1 MAKLTNYFSHDVSA
15 LSDPKIMIMISL
27 HGMVSYAWWWIL
39 IERLAVEEDC
49 KLPYN
54 KFTFAGLAVTFQIS
68 DNLEFWKQNEANAS
82 SNEANEAPLKQTY
95 LARFFIDS
103 LIEDCNLL
111 QTDGEYFWS
120 PSLLKR
126 RQLREEKYRKISE
139 KRREAGRL
147 GGLASVE
154 SRGRKKATIK
164 QNEANALSNE
174 ANEAKGKKGNKDII
188 FYSTDEH
195 DEVKQ
200 NEANALSNEA
210 NEAKGKKGN
219 KDIIFYSTDEHDE
232 VKQNEANASDD
243 IDVNDL
249 FEKSDTKL
257 NDTQSKVYRVYMSE
271 IGEISSV
278 TKERIDDLVVDFGAN
293 EVVNAI
299 SIASERG
306 KGSIGYITAILNNK
320 VKEEVIKGNGSN
332 GRNGGNRKNKAAT
345 DISEVDWDKETGEW
359 I

>member
-54 KFTFAGLAVTFQIS
+54 KFTFAGLAIAFQIS
-68 DNLEFWKQNEANAS
+68 DNLAFWKQNIANAKQ
-82 SNEANEAPLKQTY
+82 NVANIASANLPDLVEK
-95 LARFFIDS
+95 FIQS

-111 QTDGEYFWS
+111 DTDGTYFWS
-120 PSLLKR
+120 PSLQR
-126 RQLREEKYRKISE
+126 RTAERLAKTNAILE

-147 GGLASVE
+147 GGLA
-154 SRGRKKATIK
+154 KASKYLANAK
-164 QNEANALSNE
+164 QNIANASDGHSKNSSKL
-174 ANEAKGKKGNKDII
+174 ANLPKEKKEK
-188 FYSTDEH
+188 
-195 DEVKQ
+195 
-200 NEANALSNEA
+200 
-210 NEAKGKKGN
+210 

-243 IDVNDL
+243 IDINNL

-332 GRNGGNRKNKAAT
+332 GRSSGNRKNKAAT

>member
-82 SNEANEAPLKQTY
+82 SNEANEAPLKQTD

-147 GGLASVE
+147 GGLASGE

-164 QNEANALSNE
+164 QNEANAS
-174 ANEAKGKKGNKDII
+174 
-188 FYSTDEH
+188 
-195 DEVKQ
+195 
-200 NEANALSNEA
+200 SNEA

-243 IDVNDL
+243 IDINDL

-332 GRNGGNRKNKAAT
+332 GRNGGNRTAKAKNS
-345 DISEVDWDKETGEW
+345 DEIDWSKETGEW

>member
-54 KFTFAGLAVTFQIS
+54 KFTFAGLAIAFQIS
-68 DNLEFWKQNEANAS
+68 DNLAFWKQNIANAKQ
-82 SNEANEAPLKQTY
+82 NVANIANANLPDLVEK
-95 LARFFIDS
+95 FIQS
-103 LIEDCNLL
+103 LIKDCNLL
-111 QTDGEYFWS
+111 DTDGTYFWS
-120 PSLLKR
+120 PSLQR
-126 RQLREEKYRKISE
+126 RTAERLAKTNAILE

-147 GGLASVE
+147 GGLA
-154 SRGRKKATIK
+154 KASKYLANAK
-164 QNEANALSNE
+164 QNVANARDNPSKNSSKL
-174 ANEAKGKKGNKDII
+174 ANLPKEKKEKKDII

-195 DEVKQ
+195 DE
-200 NEANALSNEA
+200 
-210 NEAKGKKGN
+210 
-219 KDIIFYSTDEHDE
+219 
-232 VKQNEANASDD
+232 ANASDD
-243 IDVNDL
+243 IDINDL

-257 NDTQSKVYRVYMSE
+257 NDTQSKVYKVYMNE
-271 IGEISSV
+271 IGEISSI
-278 TKERIDDLVVDFGAN
+278 TKERIDDLVIDFGAD

-306 KGSIGYITAILNNK
+306 KGSIGYITAILSNK

-332 GRNGGNRKNKAAT
+332 GRNGGNRTAKAKNS
-345 DISEVDWDKETGEW
+345 DEIDWSKETGEW
-359 I
+359 L

>member
-82 SNEANEAPLKQTY
+82 SNEANEAPLK
-95 LARFFIDS
+95 
-103 LIEDCNLL
+103 
-111 QTDGEYFWS
+111 
-120 PSLLKR
+120 
-126 RQLREEKYRKISE
+126 
-139 KRREAGRL
+139 
-147 GGLASVE
+147 
-154 SRGRKKATIK
+154 
-164 QNEANALSNE
+164 
-174 ANEAKGKKGNKDII
+174 KGNKDI
-188 FYSTDEH
+188 
-195 DEVKQ
+195 K
-200 NEANALSNEA
+200 
-210 NEAKGKKGN
+210 
-219 KDIIFYSTDEHDE
+219 FYSTDEHDE

-243 IDVNDL
+243 IDINDL

-257 NDTQSKVYRVYMSE
+257 NDTQSKVYKVYMSE

-332 GRNGGNRKNKAAT
+332 GRNSGNRKNKAAT
-345 DISEVDWDKETGEW
+345 DSSEVDWDKETGEW

>member
-54 KFTFAGLAVTFQIS
+54 KFTFAGLAIAFQIS
-68 DNLEFWKQNEANAS
+68 DNLAFWKQNIANAKQ
-82 SNEANEAPLKQTY
+82 NVANIASANLPDLVEK
-95 LARFFIDS
+95 FIQS

-111 QTDGEYFWS
+111 DTDGTYFWS
-120 PSLLKR
+120 PSLQR
-126 RQLREEKYRKISE
+126 RTAERLAKTNAILE

-147 GGLASVE
+147 GGLA
-154 SRGRKKATIK
+154 KASKYLANAK
-164 QNEANALSNE
+164 QNVANASDNYSKSSSNL
-174 ANEAKGKKGNKDII
+174 ANLPKEKKEK
-188 FYSTDEH
+188 
-195 DEVKQ
+195 
-200 NEANALSNEA
+200 
-210 NEAKGKKGN
+210 

-243 IDVNDL
+243 IDINDL
-249 FEKSDTKL
+249 FEKSNTKL

-271 IGEISSV
+271 IGEISSI
-278 TKERIDDLVVDFGAN
+278 TKERIDDLVIDFGAN

-332 GRNGGNRKNKAAT
+332 GRNGGNRTAKAKNS
-345 DISEVDWDKETGEW
+345 DEIDWSKETGEW

>member
-54 KFTFAGLAVTFQIS
+54 KFTFAGLAIAFQIS
-68 DNLEFWKQNEANAS
+68 DNLAFWKQNVASAKQNVANIANA
-82 SNEANEAPLKQTY
+82 NLPDLVEK
-95 LARFFIDS
+95 FIQS
-103 LIEDCNLL
+103 LINDCNLL
-111 QTDGEYFWS
+111 DTDGTYFWS
-120 PSLLKR
+120 PSLQR
-126 RQLREEKYRKISE
+126 RTAERLAKTNAILE

-147 GGLASVE
+147 GGLA
-154 SRGRKKATIK
+154 KASKYLASAK
-164 QNEANALSNE
+164 QNLANASDGHSKNSSKL
-174 ANEAKGKKGNKDII
+174 ANLPKEKKEK
-188 FYSTDEH
+188 
-195 DEVKQ
+195 
-200 NEANALSNEA
+200 
-210 NEAKGKKGN
+210 

>member
-82 SNEANEAPLKQTY
+82 SNEANEAPLKQTD

-147 GGLASVE
+147 GGLASGE
-154 SRGRKKATIK
+154 SRGRKKAT
-164 QNEANALSNE
+164 
-174 ANEAKGKKGNKDII
+174 
-188 FYSTDEH
+188 
-195 DEVKQ
+195 VKQ
-200 NEANALSNEA
+200 NEANASSNEA

-243 IDVNDL
+243 IDINDL
-249 FEKSDTKL
+249 FEKPDTKL

-320 VKEEVIKGNGSN
+320 VKEEVIKENGSN

-345 DISEVDWDKETGEW
+345 DSSEVDWDKETGEW

>member
-82 SNEANEAPLKQTY
+82 SNEANEAPLKQTD

-147 GGLASVE
+147 GGLASGE
-154 SRGRKKATIK
+154 SRGRKKAT
-164 QNEANALSNE
+164 
-174 ANEAKGKKGNKDII
+174 
-188 FYSTDEH
+188 
-195 DEVKQ
+195 VKQ
-200 NEANALSNEA
+200 NEANASSNEA

-243 IDVNDL
+243 IDINDL

-257 NDTQSKVYRVYMSE
+257 NDTQSKVYKVYMSE

-332 GRNGGNRKNKAAT
+332 GRNSGNRKNKAAT
-345 DISEVDWDKETGEW
+345 DSSEVDWDKETGEW

>member
-54 KFTFAGLAVTFQIS
+54 KFTFAGLAIAFQIS
-68 DNLEFWKQNEANAS
+68 DNLAFWKQNIANAKQ
-82 SNEANEAPLKQTY
+82 NVANIANANLPDLVEK
-95 LARFFIDS
+95 FIHS
-103 LIEDCNLL
+103 LIKDCTLL
-111 QTDGEYFWS
+111 DTDGTYFWS
-120 PSLLKR
+120 PSLQR
-126 RQLREEKYRKISE
+126 RTAERLAKTNAILE

-147 GGLASVE
+147 GGLA
-154 SRGRKKATIK
+154 KASKYLANAK
-164 QNEANALSNE
+164 QNVANASDNYSKSSSKL
-174 ANEAKGKKGNKDII
+174 ANLPKEKKEK
-188 FYSTDEH
+188 
-195 DEVKQ
+195 
-200 NEANALSNEA
+200 
-210 NEAKGKKGN
+210 

-243 IDVNDL
+243 IDINDL

-332 GRNGGNRKNKAAT
+332 GRSSGNRKNKAAT
-345 DISEVDWDKETGEW
+345 DSSEVDWDKETGEW

>member
-54 KFTFAGLAVTFQIS
+54 KFTFAGLAIAFQIS
-68 DNLEFWKQNEANAS
+68 DNLAFWKQNIANAKQ
-82 SNEANEAPLKQTY
+82 NVANIASANLPDLVEK
-95 LARFFIDS
+95 FIQS

-111 QTDGEYFWS
+111 DTDGTYFWS
-120 PSLLKR
+120 PSLQR
-126 RQLREEKYRKISE
+126 RTAERLAKTNAILE

-147 GGLASVE
+147 GGLA
-154 SRGRKKATIK
+154 KASKYLANAK
-164 QNEANALSNE
+164 QNLANASDGHSKNSSKL
-174 ANEAKGKKGNKDII
+174 ANLPKEKKEK
-188 FYSTDEH
+188 
-195 DEVKQ
+195 
-200 NEANALSNEA
+200 
-210 NEAKGKKGN
+210 

-243 IDVNDL
+243 IDINDL

-257 NDTQSKVYRVYMSE
+257 NDTQSKVYRVYMNE
-271 IGEISSV
+271 IGEISSI
-278 TKERIDDLVVDFGAN
+278 TKERIDDLVIDFGAN

-320 VKEEVIKGNGSN
+320 VKEEVTKGNGSN
-332 GRNGGNRKNKAAT
+332 GRNGGNRTAKAKNS
-345 DISEVDWDKETGEW
+345 DEIDWSKETGEW

>member
-54 KFTFAGLAVTFQIS
+54 KFTFAGLAIAFQIS
-68 DNLEFWKQNEANAS
+68 DNLAFWKQNIANAKQ
-82 SNEANEAPLKQTY
+82 NVANIANANLPDLVEK
-95 LARFFIDS
+95 FIQS
-103 LIEDCNLL
+103 LIKDCNLL
-111 QTDGEYFWS
+111 DTDGTYFWS
-120 PSLLKR
+120 PSLQR
-126 RQLREEKYRKISE
+126 RTAERLAKTNAILE

-147 GGLASVE
+147 GGLA
-154 SRGRKKATIK
+154 KASKYLANAK
-164 QNEANALSNE
+164 QNVANASDNYSKSSSKL
-174 ANEAKGKKGNKDII
+174 ANLPKEKKEK
-188 FYSTDEH
+188 
-195 DEVKQ
+195 
-200 NEANALSNEA
+200 
-210 NEAKGKKGN
+210 

-243 IDVNDL
+243 IDINDL

-257 NDTQSKVYRVYMSE
+257 NDTQSKVYRVYMNE
-271 IGEISSV
+271 IGEISSI
-278 TKERIDDLVVDFGAN
+278 TKERIDDLVIDFGAD

-332 GRNGGNRKNKAAT
+332 GRSSGNRKNKAAT
-345 DISEVDWDKETGEW
+345 DSSEVDWDKETGEW

>member
-54 KFTFAGLAVTFQIS
+54 KFTFAGLAIAFQIS
-68 DNLEFWKQNEANAS
+68 DNLAFWKQNIANAKQ
-82 SNEANEAPLKQTY
+82 NVANIASANLPDLVEK
-95 LARFFIDS
+95 FIQS

-111 QTDGEYFWS
+111 DTDGTYFWS
-120 PSLLKR
+120 PSLQR
-126 RQLREEKYRKISE
+126 RTAERLAKTNAILE

-147 GGLASVE
+147 GGLA
-154 SRGRKKATIK
+154 KASKYLANAK
-164 QNEANALSNE
+164 QNVANASDNYSKSSSKL
-174 ANEAKGKKGNKDII
+174 ANLPKEKKEK
-188 FYSTDEH
+188 
-195 DEVKQ
+195 
-200 NEANALSNEA
+200 
-210 NEAKGKKGN
+210 

-243 IDVNDL
+243 IDINDL

-257 NDTQSKVYRVYMSE
+257 NDTQSNVYRVYMNE
-271 IGEISSV
+271 IGEISSI
-278 TKERIDDLVVDFGAN
+278 TKERIDDLVIDFGAD

-332 GRNGGNRKNKAAT
+332 GRNGGNRTAKAKNS
-345 DISEVDWDKETGEW
+345 DEIDWSKETGEW

>member
-54 KFTFAGLAVTFQIS
+54 KFTFAGLAIAFQIS
-68 DNLEFWKQNEANAS
+68 DNLAFWKQNVANAKQ
-82 SNEANEAPLKQTY
+82 NVANIANANLPDLVEK
-95 LARFFIDS
+95 FIQS
-103 LIEDCNLL
+103 LIKDCNLL
-111 QTDGEYFWS
+111 DTDGTYFWS
-120 PSLLKR
+120 PSLQR
-126 RQLREEKYRKISE
+126 RTAERLAKTNAILE

-147 GGLASVE
+147 GGLA
-154 SRGRKKATIK
+154 KASKYLANAK
-164 QNEANALSNE
+164 QNLANARDNPSKNSSKL
-174 ANEAKGKKGNKDII
+174 ANLPKEKKEK
-188 FYSTDEH
+188 
-195 DEVKQ
+195 
-200 NEANALSNEA
+200 
-210 NEAKGKKGN
+210 

-243 IDVNDL
+243 IDINDL

-271 IGEISSV
+271 IGEISSI
-278 TKERIDDLVVDFGAN
+278 TKERIDDLVIDFGAD

-299 SIASERG
+299 SIASGRG

-332 GRNGGNRKNKAAT
+332 GRSSGNRKNKAAT
-345 DISEVDWDKETGEW
+345 DSSEVDWDKETGEW

>member
-82 SNEANEAPLKQTY
+82 SNEANEAPLKQTD

-147 GGLASVE
+147 GGLASGE

-164 QNEANALSNE
+164 QNEANAS
-174 ANEAKGKKGNKDII
+174 
-188 FYSTDEH
+188 
-195 DEVKQ
+195 
-200 NEANALSNEA
+200 SNEA

-243 IDVNDL
+243 IDINDL

-257 NDTQSKVYRVYMSE
+257 NDTQSKVYKVYMSE
-271 IGEISSV
+271 IGEISSI
-278 TKERIDDLVVDFGAN
+278 TKERIDDLVIDFGAN

-332 GRNGGNRKNKAAT
+332 GRNGGNRTAKAKNS
-345 DISEVDWDKETGEW
+345 DEIDWSKETGEW
-359 I
+359 L

>member
-82 SNEANEAPLKQTY
+82 SNEANEAPLKQTD

-147 GGLASVE
+147 GGLASGE
-154 SRGRKKATIK
+154 SRGRKKAT
-164 QNEANALSNE
+164 
-174 ANEAKGKKGNKDII
+174 
-188 FYSTDEH
+188 
-195 DEVKQ
+195 VKQ
-200 NEANALSNEA
+200 NEANASSNEA

-243 IDVNDL
+243 VDINDL

-257 NDTQSKVYRVYMSE
+257 NDTQSKVYKVYMSE

-278 TKERIDDLVVDFGAN
+278 TKERLDDLVVDFGAN

-332 GRNGGNRKNKAAT
+332 GRGSGNRKTKAKS
-345 DISEVDWDKETGEW
+345 DGSDVDWENETGEW
-359 I
+359 L

>member
-68 DNLEFWKQNEANAS
+68 ENLEFWKQNEANAS
-82 SNEANEAPLKQTY
+82 SNEANEAPLKQTD

-147 GGLASVE
+147 GGLASGE
-154 SRGRKKATIK
+154 SRGRKKAT
-164 QNEANALSNE
+164 
-174 ANEAKGKKGNKDII
+174 
-188 FYSTDEH
+188 
-195 DEVKQ
+195 VKQ
-200 NEANALSNEA
+200 NEANASSNEA

-243 IDVNDL
+243 IDINDL
-249 FEKSDTKL
+249 FEKPDTKL

-320 VKEEVIKGNGSN
+320 VKEEVIKENGSN
-332 GRNGGNRKNKAAT
+332 GRGKGNRTPKAKS
-345 DISEVDWDKETGEW
+345 DGSDVDWENETGEW
-359 I
+359 L

>member
-54 KFTFAGLAVTFQIS
+54 KFTFAGLAIAFQIS
-68 DNLEFWKQNEANAS
+68 DNLAFWKQNIANAKQ
-82 SNEANEAPLKQTY
+82 NVANIANANLPDLVEK
-95 LARFFIDS
+95 FIQS
-103 LIEDCNLL
+103 LIKDCNLL
-111 QTDGEYFWS
+111 DTDGTYFWS
-120 PSLLKR
+120 PSLQR
-126 RQLREEKYRKISE
+126 RTAERLAKTNAILE

-147 GGLASVE
+147 GGLA
-154 SRGRKKATIK
+154 KASKYLANAK
-164 QNEANALSNE
+164 QNVANASDNYSKSSSKL
-174 ANEAKGKKGNKDII
+174 ANLPKEKKEK
-188 FYSTDEH
+188 
-195 DEVKQ
+195 
-200 NEANALSNEA
+200 
-210 NEAKGKKGN
+210 

-243 IDVNDL
+243 IDINDL

-278 TKERIDDLVVDFGAN
+278 TKERIDDLVVDFGTN

-332 GRNGGNRKNKAAT
+332 GRSSGNRKNKAAT
-345 DISEVDWDKETGEW
+345 DSSEVDWDKETGEW
-359 I
+359 L

>member
-27 HGMVSYAWWWIL
+27 HGMVSYSWWWIL

-82 SNEANEAPLKQTY
+82 SNEANEAPLKQTD
-95 LARFFIDS
+95 LARYFIDS

-147 GGLASVE
+147 GGLASGE
-154 SRGRKKATIK
+154 SRGRKKATVK
-164 QNEANALSNE
+164 QNEANASSNE

-195 DEVKQ
+195 DE
-200 NEANALSNEA
+200 A
-210 NEAKGKKGN
+210 
-219 KDIIFYSTDEHDE
+219 
-232 VKQNEANASDD
+232 KQNEANASDD
-243 IDVNDL
+243 IDINDL

-320 VKEEVIKGNGSN
+320 IKEEVIKGNGSN
-332 GRNGGNRKNKAAT
+332 GRNGGNRTAKAKNS
-345 DISEVDWDKETGEW
+345 DEIDWSKETGEW

>member
-1 MAKLTNYFSHDVSA
+1 M
-15 LSDPKIMIMISL
+15 
-27 HGMVSYAWWWIL
+27 
-39 IERLAVEEDC
+39 
-49 KLPYN
+49 
-54 KFTFAGLAVTFQIS
+54 
-68 DNLEFWKQNEANAS
+68 
-82 SNEANEAPLKQTY
+82 
-95 LARFFIDS
+95 
-103 LIEDCNLL
+103 
-111 QTDGEYFWS
+111 S

-147 GGLASVE
+147 GGLASGE
-154 SRGRKKATIK
+154 SRGRKKAVVK
-164 QNEANALSNE
+164 QNEANASSNE
-174 ANEAKGKKGNKDII
+174 ANEAKGKKR
-188 FYSTDEH
+188 
-195 DEVKQ
+195 
-200 NEANALSNEA
+200 
-210 NEAKGKKGN
+210 N

-243 IDVNDL
+243 IDINDL

-278 TKERIDDLVVDFGAN
+278 TKERIDDLVVDFGAD

-332 GRNGGNRKNKAAT
+332 GRNGGNRTAKAKNS
-345 DISEVDWDKETGEW
+345 DEIDWSKETGEW
-359 I
+359 L

>member
-82 SNEANEAPLKQTY
+82 SNEVNEAPLKQTY

-147 GGLASVE
+147 GGLASGE
-154 SRGRKKATIK
+154 SRGRKKATI
-164 QNEANALSNE
+164 
-174 ANEAKGKKGNKDII
+174 
-188 FYSTDEH
+188 
-195 DEVKQ
+195 KQ

-332 GRNGGNRKNKAAT
+332 GRSSGNRKNKAAT
-345 DISEVDWDKETGEW
+345 DSSEVDWDKETGEW

>member
-82 SNEANEAPLKQTY
+82 SNEANEAPLKQTD

-147 GGLASVE
+147 GGLASGE
-154 SRGRKKATIK
+154 SRGRKKAT
-164 QNEANALSNE
+164 
-174 ANEAKGKKGNKDII
+174 
-188 FYSTDEH
+188 
-195 DEVKQ
+195 VKQ
-200 NEANALSNEA
+200 NEANASSNEA

-243 IDVNDL
+243 IDINDL
-249 FEKSDTKL
+249 FEKPDTKL

-320 VKEEVIKGNGSN
+320 VKEEVIKENGSN
-332 GRNGGNRKNKAAT
+332 GRGKGNRTPKAKS
-345 DISEVDWDKETGEW
+345 DGSDVDWENETGEW
-359 I
+359 L

>member
-54 KFTFAGLAVTFQIS
+54 KFTFAGLAIAFQIS
-68 DNLEFWKQNEANAS
+68 DNLAFWKQNVANAKQ
-82 SNEANEAPLKQTY
+82 NVANIANANLPDLVEK
-95 LARFFIDS
+95 FIQS
-103 LIEDCNLL
+103 LIKDCNLL
-111 QTDGEYFWS
+111 DTDGTYFWS
-120 PSLLKR
+120 PSLQR
-126 RQLREEKYRKISE
+126 RTAERLAKTNAILE

-147 GGLASVE
+147 GGLA
-154 SRGRKKATIK
+154 KASKYLANAK
-164 QNEANALSNE
+164 QNLANASDNPSKNSSKL
-174 ANEAKGKKGNKDII
+174 ANLPKEKKEKKDII

-195 DEVKQ
+195 DE
-200 NEANALSNEA
+200 
-210 NEAKGKKGN
+210 
-219 KDIIFYSTDEHDE
+219 
-232 VKQNEANASDD
+232 ANASDD
-243 IDVNDL
+243 IDINDL
-249 FEKSDTKL
+249 FDKSDTKL
-257 NDTQSKVYRVYMSE
+257 NDTQSKVYKVYMSE

-345 DISEVDWDKETGEW
+345 DSSEVDWDKETGEW

>member
-147 GGLASVE
+147 GGLASGE
-154 SRGRKKATIK
+154 SRGRKKATI
-164 QNEANALSNE
+164 
-174 ANEAKGKKGNKDII
+174 
-188 FYSTDEH
+188 
-195 DEVKQ
+195 KQ

>member
-54 KFTFAGLAVTFQIS
+54 KFTFAGLAIAFQIS
-68 DNLEFWKQNEANAS
+68 DNLAFWKQNIANAKQ
-82 SNEANEAPLKQTY
+82 NVANIANANLPDLVEK
-95 LARFFIDS
+95 FIQS
-103 LIEDCNLL
+103 LIKDCNLL
-111 QTDGEYFWS
+111 DTDGTYFWS
-120 PSLLKR
+120 PSLQR
-126 RQLREEKYRKISE
+126 RTAERLAKTNAILE

-147 GGLASVE
+147 GGLA
-154 SRGRKKATIK
+154 KASKYLANAK
-164 QNEANALSNE
+164 QNVANASDNYSKSSSKLATLPKE
-174 ANEAKGKKGNKDII
+174 KKEKKDII

-195 DEVKQ
+195 DE
-200 NEANALSNEA
+200 A
-210 NEAKGKKGN
+210 
-219 KDIIFYSTDEHDE
+219 
-232 VKQNEANASDD
+232 KQNEANASDD
-243 IDVNDL
+243 IDINDL

-271 IGEISSV
+271 IGEISSI

-332 GRNGGNRKNKAAT
+332 GRNGGNRTAKAKNS
-345 DISEVDWDKETGEW
+345 DEIDWSKETGEW

>member
-54 KFTFAGLAVTFQIS
+54 KFSFAGLAVTFQIS

-82 SNEANEAPLKQTY
+82 SNEANEAPLKQTD

-147 GGLASVE
+147 GGLASGE
-154 SRGRKKATIK
+154 SRGRKKATTK
-164 QNEANALSNE
+164 QNEANAS
-174 ANEAKGKKGNKDII
+174 
-188 FYSTDEH
+188 
-195 DEVKQ
+195 
-200 NEANALSNEA
+200 SNEA

-243 IDVNDL
+243 IDINDL
-249 FEKSDTKL
+249 FEKSDNKL

-278 TKERIDDLVVDFGAN
+278 TKERIDDLVIDFGAN

-320 VKEEVIKGNGSN
+320 DKEEVIKGNGSN
-332 GRNGGNRKNKAAT
+332 GRGKGNRTPKAKS
-345 DISEVDWDKETGEW
+345 DGSDVDWENETGEW
-359 I
+359 L

>member
-54 KFTFAGLAVTFQIS
+54 KFTFAGLAIAFQIS
-68 DNLEFWKQNEANAS
+68 DNLAFWKQNIANAKQ
-82 SNEANEAPLKQTY
+82 NVANIASANLPDLVEK
-95 LARFFIDS
+95 FIQS

-111 QTDGEYFWS
+111 DTDGTYFWS
-120 PSLLKR
+120 PSLQR
-126 RQLREEKYRKISE
+126 RTAERLAKTNAILE

-147 GGLASVE
+147 GGLA
-154 SRGRKKATIK
+154 KASKYLANAK
-164 QNEANALSNE
+164 QNIANASDGHSKNSSKL
-174 ANEAKGKKGNKDII
+174 ANLPKEKKEK
-188 FYSTDEH
+188 
-195 DEVKQ
+195 
-200 NEANALSNEA
+200 
-210 NEAKGKKGN
+210 

-243 IDVNDL
+243 IDINNL

-278 TKERIDDLVVDFGAN
+278 TKERIDDLVIDFGAN

-332 GRNGGNRKNKAAT
+332 GRGKGNRTPKAKS
-345 DISEVDWDKETGEW
+345 DGSDVDWENETGEW
-359 I
+359 L

>member
-82 SNEANEAPLKQTY
+82 SNEANEAPLKQTD

-147 GGLASVE
+147 GGLASGE
-154 SRGRKKATIK
+154 SRGRKKAT
-164 QNEANALSNE
+164 
-174 ANEAKGKKGNKDII
+174 
-188 FYSTDEH
+188 
-195 DEVKQ
+195 VKQ
-200 NEANALSNEA
+200 NEANASSNEA

-243 IDVNDL
+243 IDINDL

>member
-54 KFTFAGLAVTFQIS
+54 KFTFAGLAIAFQIS
-68 DNLEFWKQNEANAS
+68 DNLAFWKQNIANAKQ
-82 SNEANEAPLKQTY
+82 NVANIASANLPDLVEK
-95 LARFFIDS
+95 FIQS

-111 QTDGEYFWS
+111 DTDGTYFWS
-120 PSLLKR
+120 PSLQR
-126 RQLREEKYRKISE
+126 RTAERLAKTNAILE

-147 GGLASVE
+147 GGLA
-154 SRGRKKATIK
+154 KASKYLANAK
-164 QNEANALSNE
+164 QNVANASDNYSKSSSKL
-174 ANEAKGKKGNKDII
+174 ANLPKEKKEKKDII

-195 DEVKQ
+195 DEM
-200 NEANALSNEA
+200 
-210 NEAKGKKGN
+210 
-219 KDIIFYSTDEHDE
+219 
-232 VKQNEANASDD
+232 KQNEANASDD
-243 IDVNDL
+243 IDINDL
-249 FEKSDTKL
+249 FEKSDSKL
-257 NDTQSKVYRVYMSE
+257 NDTQSKVYKVYMNE
-271 IGEISSV
+271 IGEISSI
-278 TKERIDDLVVDFGAN
+278 TKERIDDLVIDFGAN

-332 GRNGGNRKNKAAT
+332 GRNGGNRTAKAKNS
-345 DISEVDWDKETGEW
+345 DEIDWSKETGEW

>member
-82 SNEANEAPLKQTY
+82 SNEANEAPLKQTD

-147 GGLASVE
+147 GGLASGE

-164 QNEANALSNE
+164 QNEANASSNE

-195 DEVKQ
+195 DE
-200 NEANALSNEA
+200 
-210 NEAKGKKGN
+210 
-219 KDIIFYSTDEHDE
+219 T
-232 VKQNEANASDD
+232 KQNEANASDD
-243 IDVNDL
+243 IDINDL

-271 IGEISSV
+271 IGEISSI

-332 GRNGGNRKNKAAT
+332 GRNGGNRTAKAKNS
-345 DISEVDWDKETGEW
+345 DEIDWSKETGEW

>member
-82 SNEANEAPLKQTY
+82 SNEANEAPLKQTD

-147 GGLASVE
+147 GGLASGE
-154 SRGRKKATIK
+154 SRGRKKATVK
-164 QNEANALSNE
+164 QNEANASSNE
-174 ANEAKGKKGNKDII
+174 ANEAKGNKGNKDII
-188 FYSTDEH
+188 FYSTDER
-195 DEVKQ
+195 
-200 NEANALSNEA
+200 
-210 NEAKGKKGN
+210 
-219 KDIIFYSTDEHDE
+219 DE

-243 IDVNDL
+243 IDINDL

-257 NDTQSKVYRVYMSE
+257 NDTQSKVYKVYMSE

-278 TKERIDDLVVDFGAN
+278 TKERIDDLVVDFGGN

-332 GRNGGNRKNKAAT
+332 GRSSGNRKNKAAT
-345 DISEVDWDKETGEW
+345 DSSEVDWDKETGEW
-359 I
+359 L

>member
-54 KFTFAGLAVTFQIS
+54 KFTFAGLAIAFQIS
-68 DNLEFWKQNEANAS
+68 DNLAFWKQNIANAKQ
-82 SNEANEAPLKQTY
+82 NVANIANANLPDLVEK
-95 LARFFIDS
+95 FIQS
-103 LIEDCNLL
+103 LIKDCNLL
-111 QTDGEYFWS
+111 DTDGTYFWS
-120 PSLLKR
+120 PSLQR
-126 RQLREEKYRKISE
+126 RTAERLAKTNAILE

-147 GGLASVE
+147 GGLA
-154 SRGRKKATIK
+154 KASKYLANAK
-164 QNEANALSNE
+164 QNVANASDNYSKISSKL
-174 ANEAKGKKGNKDII
+174 ANLPKEKKEK
-188 FYSTDEH
+188 
-195 DEVKQ
+195 
-200 NEANALSNEA
+200 
-210 NEAKGKKGN
+210 

-243 IDVNDL
+243 IDINDL

-293 EVVNAI
+293 DVVNAI

-332 GRNGGNRKNKAAT
+332 GRSSGNRKNKAAT
-345 DISEVDWDKETGEW
+345 DSSEVDWDKETGEW

>member
-54 KFTFAGLAVTFQIS
+54 KFTFAGLAIAFQIS
-68 DNLEFWKQNEANAS
+68 DNLAFWKQNVANAKQ
-82 SNEANEAPLKQTY
+82 NVANIANANLPDLVEK
-95 LARFFIDS
+95 FIQS
-103 LIEDCNLL
+103 LIKDCNLL
-111 QTDGEYFWS
+111 DTDGTYFWS
-120 PSLLKR
+120 PSLQR
-126 RQLREEKYRKISE
+126 RTAERLAKTNAILE

-147 GGLASVE
+147 GGLA
-154 SRGRKKATIK
+154 KASKYLANAK
-164 QNEANALSNE
+164 QNVANARDNPSKNSSKL
-174 ANEAKGKKGNKDII
+174 ANLPKEKKEKKDII

-195 DEVKQ
+195 DE
-200 NEANALSNEA
+200 
-210 NEAKGKKGN
+210 
-219 KDIIFYSTDEHDE
+219 
-232 VKQNEANASDD
+232 ANASDD
-243 IDVNDL
+243 IDINDL

-257 NDTQSKVYRVYMSE
+257 NDTQSKVYKVYMSE

-332 GRNGGNRKNKAAT
+332 GRNGGNRTAKAKNS
-345 DISEVDWDKETGEW
+345 DEIDWSKETGEW

>member
-82 SNEANEAPLKQTY
+82 SNEANEAPLKQTD

-147 GGLASVE
+147 GGLASGE
-154 SRGRKKATIK
+154 SRGRKKAT
-164 QNEANALSNE
+164 
-174 ANEAKGKKGNKDII
+174 
-188 FYSTDEH
+188 
-195 DEVKQ
+195 VKQ
-200 NEANALSNEA
+200 NEANASSNEA

-243 IDVNDL
+243 VDINDL

-257 NDTQSKVYRVYMSE
+257 NDTQSKVYKVYMSE

-278 TKERIDDLVVDFGAN
+278 TKERIDDLVVDFGAD

-332 GRNGGNRKNKAAT
+332 GRSSGNRKNKAAT
-345 DISEVDWDKETGEW
+345 DSSEVDWDKETGEW

>member
-54 KFTFAGLAVTFQIS
+54 KFTFAGLAIAFQIS
-68 DNLEFWKQNEANAS
+68 DNLAFWKQNIANAKQ
-82 SNEANEAPLKQTY
+82 NVANIASANLPDLVEK
-95 LARFFIDS
+95 FIQS

-111 QTDGEYFWS
+111 DTDGTYFWS
-120 PSLLKR
+120 PSLQR
-126 RQLREEKYRKISE
+126 RTAERLAKTNAILE

-147 GGLASVE
+147 GGLA
-154 SRGRKKATIK
+154 KASKYLANAK
-164 QNEANALSNE
+164 QNIANASDGHSKNSSKL
-174 ANEAKGKKGNKDII
+174 ANLPKEKKEK
-188 FYSTDEH
+188 
-195 DEVKQ
+195 
-200 NEANALSNEA
+200 
-210 NEAKGKKGN
+210 

-243 IDVNDL
+243 IDINDL
-249 FEKSDTKL
+249 FEKSDAKL
-257 NDTQSKVYRVYMSE
+257 NNSQSKVYKVYMSE
-271 IGEISSV
+271 IGEISSI
-278 TKERIDDLVVDFGAN
+278 TKERIDDLVIDFGVN

-332 GRNGGNRKNKAAT
+332 GRNSGNRKNKAAT
-345 DISEVDWDKETGEW
+345 DSSEVDWDKETGEW

>member
-54 KFTFAGLAVTFQIS
+54 KFTFAGLAIAFQIS
-68 DNLEFWKQNEANAS
+68 DNLAFWKQNIANAKQ
-82 SNEANEAPLKQTY
+82 NVANIASANLPDLVEK
-95 LARFFIDS
+95 FIQS

-111 QTDGEYFWS
+111 DTDGTYFWS
-120 PSLLKR
+120 PSLQR
-126 RQLREEKYRKISE
+126 RTAERLAKTNAILE

-147 GGLASVE
+147 GGLA
-154 SRGRKKATIK
+154 KASKYLANAK
-164 QNEANALSNE
+164 QNIANASDGHSKNSSKL
-174 ANEAKGKKGNKDII
+174 ANLPKEKKEK
-188 FYSTDEH
+188 
-195 DEVKQ
+195 
-200 NEANALSNEA
+200 
-210 NEAKGKKGN
+210 

-243 IDVNDL
+243 IDINDL

-278 TKERIDDLVVDFGAN
+278 TKERIDDLVVDFGAD

-332 GRNGGNRKNKAAT
+332 GRSSGNRKNKAAT
-345 DISEVDWDKETGEW
+345 DSSEVDWDKETGEW

>member
-54 KFTFAGLAVTFQIS
+54 KFTFAGLAIAFQIS
-68 DNLEFWKQNEANAS
+68 DNLAFWKQNIANAKQ
-82 SNEANEAPLKQTY
+82 NVANIASANLPDLVEK
-95 LARFFIDS
+95 FIQS

-111 QTDGEYFWS
+111 DTDGIYFWS
-120 PSLLKR
+120 PSLQR
-126 RQLREEKYRKISE
+126 RTAERLAKTNAILE

-147 GGLASVE
+147 GGLA
-154 SRGRKKATIK
+154 KASKYLASAK
-164 QNEANALSNE
+164 QNLANASDSTSKNSSKL
-174 ANEAKGKKGNKDII
+174 ANLPKEKKEK
-188 FYSTDEH
+188 
-195 DEVKQ
+195 
-200 NEANALSNEA
+200 
-210 NEAKGKKGN
+210 

-243 IDVNDL
+243 IDINDL
-249 FEKSDTKL
+249 FEKSDIKL
-257 NDTQSKVYRVYMSE
+257 NDTQSKVYKVYMGE

-332 GRNGGNRKNKAAT
+332 GRNSGNRKNKAAT
-345 DISEVDWDKETGEW
+345 DSSEVDWDKETGEW

>member
-54 KFTFAGLAVTFQIS
+54 KFTFAGLAIAFQIS
-68 DNLEFWKQNEANAS
+68 DNLAFWKQNIANAKQ
-82 SNEANEAPLKQTY
+82 NVANIASANLPDLVEK
-95 LARFFIDS
+95 FIQS

-111 QTDGEYFWS
+111 DTDGTYFWS
-120 PSLLKR
+120 PSLQR
-126 RQLREEKYRKISE
+126 RTAERLAKTNAILE

-147 GGLASVE
+147 GGLA
-154 SRGRKKATIK
+154 KASKYLANAK
-164 QNEANALSNE
+164 QNIANASDGHSKNSSKL
-174 ANEAKGKKGNKDII
+174 ANLPKEKKEK
-188 FYSTDEH
+188 
-195 DEVKQ
+195 
-200 NEANALSNEA
+200 
-210 NEAKGKKGN
+210 

-243 IDVNDL
+243 IDINDL

-257 NDTQSKVYRVYMSE
+257 NDTQSKVYKVYMSE

-278 TKERIDDLVVDFGAN
+278 TKERIDDLVVDFGGN

-332 GRNGGNRKNKAAT
+332 GRSSGNRKNKAAT
-345 DISEVDWDKETGEW
+345 DSSEVDWDKETGEW

>member
-82 SNEANEAPLKQTY
+82 SNEANEAPLKQTD

-147 GGLASVE
+147 GGLASGE
-154 SRGRKKATIK
+154 SRGRKKAT
-164 QNEANALSNE
+164 
-174 ANEAKGKKGNKDII
+174 
-188 FYSTDEH
+188 
-195 DEVKQ
+195 VKQ
-200 NEANALSNEA
+200 NEANASSNEA

-243 IDVNDL
+243 VDINDL

-257 NDTQSKVYRVYMSE
+257 NDTQSKVYKVYMSE
-271 IGEISSV
+271 MGEISSV
-278 TKERIDDLVVDFGAN
+278 TKERIDDLVVDFGAD

-332 GRNGGNRKNKAAT
+332 GRNSGNRKNKAAT
-345 DISEVDWDKETGEW
+345 DSSEVDWDKETGEW